1 MKLSQ
6 KFGAL
11 SALSAAI
18 PSFLI
23 LAIALYTL
31 SSSANQRVTE
41 QLKQDSRV
49 ALGLYEKRLDGLRA
63 VATQLAV
70 DVANKA
76 LVSSDNQATDAQ
88 QAWARLQDL
97 LPRAQNDFNLDFVIV
112 ADPTGRVIARHNE
125 RPSAGE
131 TLGDA
136 SNKNPIAEKV
146 ISDGIQLRNSTLA
159 SIVVESSDR
168 LAKLGLEQLARVFA
182 VGAPDKVK
190 VSDALI
196 IEAGAP
202 IFSNGRF
209 VGMVLLGQMLNN
221 YYAAKPGADDLQT
234 PLIAEI
240 RQTLQLNNDNGRGA
254 VVVYPRTVI
263 ASSLTTST
271 GYVNT
276 PLLVGQDVVSLQADE
291 VKDDRGRR
299 YAIALQPIKSLDN
312 SPIAA
317 VGVVSSLD
325 DIAGSSTGLKFTL
338 IAIGLL
344 ATLLSG
350 LAGYILGGNLAS
362 RVNTMTEAA
371 NRMSVGELSAPV
383 RDEAVINKPKL
394 PEFLLNDE
402 VNTLANHLE
411 EMRESF
417 RQAIERLRKR

>member
-11 SALSAAI
+11 CALAAAI
-18 PSFLI
+18 PFLI
-23 LAIALYTL
+23 ILMVALFMLA
-31 SSSANQRVTE
+31 SNANNQTVE
-41 QLKQDSRV
+41 QLKKDSRV
-49 ALGLYEKRLDGLRA
+49 ALSLYEKRLDALRA
-63 VATQLAV
+63 AAQQLAV

-76 LVSSDNQATDAQ
+76 LVSSDNPAGDAQ

-146 ISDGIQLRNSTLA
+146 ISDGIQLRNSPLA
-159 SIVVESSDR
+159 AAVVESGDR
-168 LAKLGLEQLARVFA
+168 LAKLGLEQLAKVS
-182 VGAPDKVK
+182 APDNPEKVK
-190 VSDALI
+190 VSDALM

-221 YYAAKPGADDLQT
+221 YYAAKTGASDLQT
-234 PLIAEI
+234 PLIAEAK
-240 RQTLQLNNDNGRGA
+240 QTLQLDNDKWQGIVITLNNII
-254 VVVYPRTVI
+254 V
-263 ASSLTTST
+263 ASSILPASSSTVALRGTETTS
-271 GYVNT
+271 
-276 PLLVGQDVVSLQADE
+276 LQSDE
-291 VKDDRGRR
+291 LKDAGGRKFGLS
-299 YAIALQPIKSLDN
+299 LQPIKSLDG
-312 SPIAA
+312 STIGAIGLA
-317 VGVVSSLD
+317 KASD
-325 DIAGSSTGLKFTL
+325 EAAGSSSAMIISLMITGLLTT
-338 IAIGLL
+338 LL
-344 ATLLSG
+344 AG
-350 LAGYILGGNLAS
+350 FAGYILGGNLAS
-362 RVNTMTEAA
+362 RVNTLTETA

-383 RDEAVINKPKL
+383 RDEALIGKQKL

-402 VNTLANHLE
+402 VNTLANQLE

>member
-11 SALSAAI
+11 CALAAAI
-18 PSFLI
+18 PFMII
-23 LAIALYTL
+23 LMVALFML
-31 SSSANQRVTE
+31 ASSANNQTVE
-41 QLKQDSRV
+41 QLKKDARV
-49 ALGLYEKRLDGLRA
+49 ALSVYEKRLDALRA
-63 VATQLAV
+63 AAQQLAV

-76 LVSSDNQATDAQ
+76 LVSSDNPAGDAQ

-146 ISDGIQLRNSTLA
+146 ISDGIQLRNSPLA
-159 SIVVESSDR
+159 AAVVESGDR
-168 LAKLGLEQLARVFA
+168 LAKLGLEQLAKVS
-182 VGAPDKVK
+182 APDNPEKVK
-190 VSDALI
+190 VSDALM

-221 YYAAKPGADDLQT
+221 YYAAKTGASDLQT
-234 PLIAEI
+234 PLIAEAK
-240 RQTLQLNNDNGRGA
+240 QTLQLDNDKWQGVVITLNNII
-254 VVVYPRTVI
+254 V
-263 ASSLTTST
+263 ASSILPASSSTVALRGTETTS
-271 GYVNT
+271 
-276 PLLVGQDVVSLQADE
+276 LQSDE
-291 VKDDRGRR
+291 LKNEEGRKFGLS
-299 YAIALQPIKSLDN
+299 LQPIKSLDG
-312 SPIAA
+312 STIGAIGLA
-317 VGVVSSLD
+317 KASD
-325 DIAGSSTGLKFTL
+325 EAAGSSSAMIISLLITGLLTT
-338 IAIGLL
+338 LL
-344 ATLLSG
+344 AG
-350 LAGYILGGNLAS
+350 FAGYILGGNLAS
-362 RVNTMTEAA
+362 RVNTLTETA
-371 NRMSVGELSAPV
+371 NRMSVGELSATV
-383 RDEAVINKPKL
+383 RDEALIGKQKL

-402 VNTLANHLE
+402 VNTLANQLE